1 MIRSWRITTLLLLFM
16 SLSIGGAA
24 YADHVRHFTADSYK
38 RIEQAR
44 DGRPFVLAFW
54 SVSCSHCPSELR
66 ALARLQRQYPR
77 LDIVLVATD
86 TPQDADDAS
95 RLAAEYGLS
104 ASEQWIFADDVP
116 ERLRFAIDR
125 RWHGELPR
133 TYFFDGRNAPAGV
146 SGVIPPEK
154 LEAWVMAHA
163 R

>member
-1 MIRSWRITTLLLLFM
+1 MIRARHIPAAFLLFM
-16 SLSIGGAA
+16 SAA
-24 YADHVRHFTADSYK
+24 CMSAAHADNVRHFTADSYTQ
-38 RIEQAR
+38 IEKVR
-44 DGRPFVLAFW
+44 TGKPFILAFW

-66 ALARLQRQYPR
+66 ALAQFQHRYPQ
-77 LDIVLVATD
+77 LEIVLVATD
-86 TPQDADDAS
+86 TPQDAADAS
-95 RLAAEYGLS
+95 RLAAGYGL
-104 ASEQWIFADDVP
+104 AGSEQWIFADEVP

-154 LEAWVMAHA
+154 LEAWILAHA